1 VDERVIRE
9 TAVTIRAALES
20 YHREHPLRAGMEA
33 SELRR
38 AAGPEDLGTEILE
51 RLEREGTVVRDG
63 TLVRLRTHR
72 IDLGGREPEA
82 RRLLE
87 TIAAAEPLPP
97 TVRDLVAAGFSRDL
111 VEACLATGRLVR
123 ASPEVVLTPGFAR
136 RVEDVAR
143 TEAAGPEGLTVSR
156 FREALGTSRKY
167 AVPLLEWLDAR
178 GVTRREGDLR
188 RPGGARA
195 GD

>member
-1 VDERVIRE
+1 
-9 TAVTIRAALES
+9 
-20 YHREHPLRAGMEA
+20 M
-33 SELRR
+33 
-38 AAGPEDLGTEILE
+38 
-51 RLEREGTVVRDG
+51 
-63 TLVRLRTHR
+63 RTHR

-97 TVRDLVAAGFSRDL
+97 TLRDLVAAGFSREL

-143 TEAAGPEGLTVSR
+143 TEAAGSEGLTVSR